1 MSTKVQSTL
10 PQRKQWRALQLF
22 NSQKT
27 KDLGKGD
34 VIKPGKGLDNIKNF
48 TRVNKSD
55 PIKG

>member
-27 KDLGKGD
+27 KALGKGD
-34 VIKPGKGLDNIKNF
+34 IHKVGKGIDNIKPF
-48 TRVNKSD
+48 HRINKSD
-55 PIKG
+55 PVR